1 MYSEKK
7 KRVNFNNAA
16 KHQEKEVM
24 GFRSTDNAD
33 KSIFSVTLGSLH
45 CFEAV

>member
-16 KHQEKEVM
+16 KHQEKGVM